1 MPIDTAISC
10 SLCVLLLDL
19 LLKFRMTTFRL
30 SALIVGR
37 ATLTSS
43 KELFNA
49 THIAQLNHSEYS
61 GQLAAL
67 MLLLR
72 YLVDR
77 CAQPRLGEG
86 GTLSALG
93 RGGCLGSTVSWCV
106 P

>member
-37 ATLTSS
+37 ATSS

-49 THIAQLNHSEYS
+49 THIAQLNHSD
-61 GQLAAL
+61 GVLRAA
-67 MLLLR
+67 R
-72 YLVDR
+72 GADVEER
-77 CAQPRLGEG
+77 RGE
-86 GTLSALG
+86 LCRRA
-93 RGGCLGSTVSWCV
+93 
-106 P
+106 